1 MLLGP
6 KYLRDNMLLQVIAT
20 LAVHQEV
27 APHVTLHY
35 TVQLKQVPYV
45 VQCYRR
51 CNILQLV
58 HCQD

>member
-1 MLLGP
+1 
-6 KYLRDNMLLQVIAT
+6 MLLQVIAT